1 MNLIKHKIMMNMTNE
16 QKTMLLVKIP
26 YINMFKLSS
35 IYEKKINLI
44 GGNLSELYKN
54 TYNKEYNNETG
65 KYNIKINGN
74 QYYYNVERYSFFDNN
89 GVEDKKYKY
98 IDLITI
104 KNTQEIKPHLI
115 SGAPQKIDND
125 FLGCKYKNNIHCGSI
140 AIETKNNNASI
151 TSLGNDTKCLL
162 SGDNKTEFKYGDIL
176 FQIMINIC
184 KKENVKKIVLTDN
197 SYRQC
202 GNTDLSLDY
211 LKTLTHGFPHYHKYG
226 FKYKYDHDNQILKEN
241 YKHFLT
247 SPTINANKI
256 LSLLKEKKID
266 NKIINKIKKLFEI
279 YKKENNNNEISVRK
293 FVKFY
298 TNDLKDIERCNFI
311 KKIYI
316 DLYTLTGYKPYLTKD
331 YVLYL

>member
-1 MNLIKHKIMMNMTNE
+1 MTNE

-26 YINMFKLSS
+26 YINMFRLSS
-35 IYEKKINLI
+35 TYEKKINLI
-44 GGNLSELYKN
+44 GGDITEL
-54 TYNKEYNNETG
+54 YNKEYNNGTG

-104 KNTQEIKPHLI
+104 KN
-115 SGAPQKIDND
+115 
-125 FLGCKYKNNIHCGSI
+125 KYKNNIHCGSI

-162 SGDNKTEFKYGDIL
+162 SPDNKTEFKYGDIL

-211 LKTLTHGFPHYHKYG
+211 LKTLTQGFPHYHKYG
-226 FKYKYDHDNQILKEN
+226 FKYKYEPDNQILKEN

-266 NKIINKIKKLFEI
+266 NTTINKIKKLFEI
-279 YKKENNNNEISVRK
+279 YKKENNNDDISVRK

-298 TNDLKDIERCNFI
+298 TNNLKDIERCDFI

-316 DLYTLTGYKPYLTKD
+316 DLYTLAGYKPYLTKD